1 MEMDGAAIPRFTPL
15 TPREDWYWRL
25 NPTVPQKE
33 VTHSLLVPISLK
45 GTESVGGLFHYTVR
59 AKTDLRAPWT
69 LDTAL
74 DLDAIVG
81 TEITVFIDIPGRG
94 TFIPGM
100 PGDTGRGNIGFHV
113 REITGRVST
122 ARFIER
128 NDRTMVYEFVLEPTL
143 KLASMG
149 QNYRVFQNKTVIDAI
164 RELLAD
170 YPVSIDWRVAGPI
183 HGGHYP
189 VRDLQRQHF
198 ETDFTCFMRWC
209 ERAGLFF
216 WFEHSEGFHRLV
228 IADTM
233 GAFQQHGEAYRT
245 LRYAPGENRVDEE
258 CIEWLELDSHWTEGK
273 VTVVDHDPM
282 APRLRRSNTPLRATD
297 HDPRETAEADQEFY
311 EYGVNVSQPLQGAMG
326 LNGRPLDNDEQA
338 RQAAMVRMQSIRCQ
352 GVRIRGSGH
361 LRGLRPGYTFELTEH
376 PLATV
381 NQEWL
386 VLSMNLDIE
395 CNDQAS
401 GTEQAFRC
409 DCEFEAQPAK
419 GCHFRLP
426 IVTPW
431 PVIGAERAIV
441 TGPEGSELWTDA
453 QGRVCVQLVADR
465 AGKYDN
471 DSFIW
476 LWLAQPW
483 QNGRAS
489 SVFLPRVGSEV
500 VVEHINGN
508 PDMPYV
514 AGGLGN
520 RDNPPPWDLAK
531 NMWLTGI
538 RTRESGGSGSNH
550 LVFDDTHGK
559 QQVQLATDFAM
570 SSISL
575 GNHHRV
581 AGDEGRQDA
590 RGIGVELRTDAFMA
604 LRAALGG
611 MFTTFA
617 RLLAKGKIKEN
628 GEAVALLTAA
638 RDIHEN
644 AAQLAQQRGAQEP
657 GRDQSDAVTAIKTA
671 NDELRGS
678 ANPRAGADDFPE
690 FERPHLLLASAAG
703 IQAAATDDLHL
714 SSGRHL
720 AASATGHVSLAA
732 GKSFLVSVLAK
743 IAFYAQESIR
753 LISTGPV
760 HAESRNGTMTLMSQ
774 DDMTVTST

>member
-1 MEMDGAAIPRFTPL
+1 MQNHSDSSRERYRAPGRPMEMDGAAIPRFTPL

-81 TEITVFIDIPGRG
+81 TEITVSIDIPGRG

-100 PGDTGRGNIGFHV
+100 PGNTGQGNIGFHV

-143 KLASMG
+143 KQASMG

-198 ETDFTCFMRWC
+198 ETDFTCFRRWC

-216 WFEHSEGFHRLV
+216 WFEHSEGFHRLI

-233 GAFQQHGEAYRT
+233 GAFHRHGEAYET

-352 GVRIRGSGH
+352 GMRIRGSGH

-409 DCEFEAQPAK
+409 DCGFEAQPAK

-465 AGKYDN
+465 QGKYDN

-476 LWLAQPW
+476 LWPAQPW

-520 RDNPPPWDLAK
+520 RDNPPPWELAK

-559 QQVQLATDFAM
+559 QQVQLATDVAKTGAHFGH
-570 SSISL
+570 IR
-575 GNHHRV
+575 RV
-581 AGDEGRQDA
+581 DDDTGLQEP
-590 RGIGVELRTDAFMA
+590 RGFGAEVRTDGFMA

-703 IQAAATDDLHL
+703 IQAAAKRRYLTPQR
-714 SSGRHL
+714 GRCI
-720 AASATGHVSLAA
+720 SL
-732 GKSFLVSVLAK
+732 KQQFP
-743 IAFYAQESIR
+743 FC
-753 LISTGPV
+753 
-760 HAESRNGTMTLMSQ
+760 
-774 DDMTVTST
+774 

>member
-1 MEMDGAAIPRFTPL
+1 MQNHSDSSRERYRAPGRPMEMDGAAIPRFTPL

-33 VTHSLLVPISLK
+33 VTHSLLVPISMK

-81 TEITVFIDIPGRG
+81 TEITVSIDIPGRG

-100 PGDTGRGNIGFHV
+100 PGDTGQGNIGFHV

-143 KLASMG
+143 KQASMG

-198 ETDFTCFMRWC
+198 ETDFTCFRRWC

-352 GVRIRGSGH
+352 GMRIRGSGH

-409 DCEFEAQPAK
+409 DCGFEAQPAK

-476 LWLAQPW
+476 LWPAQPW

-489 SVFLPRVGSEV
+489 SVFLPRIGSEV

-520 RDNPPPWDLAK
+520 RDNPPPWELAK

-559 QQVQLATDFAM
+559 QQVQLATDVAKTGAHFGH
-570 SSISL
+570 IR
-575 GNHHRV
+575 RV
-581 AGDEGRQDA
+581 DDDTGLQEP
-590 RGIGVELRTDAFMA
+590 RGFGAEVRTDGFMA

-617 RLLAKGKIKEN
+617 RLLARQDQ
-628 GEAVALLTAA
+628 GE
-638 RDIHEN
+638 R
-644 AAQLAQQRGAQEP
+644 
-657 GRDQSDAVTAIKTA
+657 
-671 NDELRGS
+671 
-678 ANPRAGADDFPE
+678 
-690 FERPHLLLASAAG
+690 
-703 IQAAATDDLHL
+703 
-714 SSGRHL
+714 
-720 AASATGHVSLAA
+720 
-732 GKSFLVSVLAK
+732 
-743 IAFYAQESIR
+743 
-753 LISTGPV
+753 
-760 HAESRNGTMTLMSQ
+760 
-774 DDMTVTST
+774 